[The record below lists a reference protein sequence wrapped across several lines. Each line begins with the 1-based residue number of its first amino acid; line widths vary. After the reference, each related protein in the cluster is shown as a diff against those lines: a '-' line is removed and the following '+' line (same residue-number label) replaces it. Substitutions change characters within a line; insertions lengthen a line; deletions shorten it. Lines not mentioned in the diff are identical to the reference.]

1 MGVLDKIMEKNL
13 LQKSLGII
21 ALFLVI
27 CAPFFYGLQDILM
40 EKPGLILPLFI
51 TMAAVYI
58 LMLVATYLIALDVKK
73 HKVPWAIFI
82 ASGAFLAFL
91 ALVGVYKGIEYA
103 MKYGIDWR
111 FIQGCAFLVFL
122 ALVAMLILRIYRN
135 KMEETSKS

>member
-1 MGVLDKIMEKNL
+1 MGVLDKIKEKNL
-13 LQKSLGII
+13 LQKAPGLA

-27 CAPFFYGLQDILM
+27 CAPFFYGLRDILV

-51 TMAAVYI
+51 TMVAVYI
-58 LMLVATYLIALDVKK
+58 LMLVAAYLIALDVKK
-73 HKVPWAIFI
+73 HKVPWALFI
-82 ASGAFLAFL
+82 ASMAFLAIL
-91 ALVGVYKGIEYA
+91 ALAGIYKAIEYA
-103 MKYGIDWR
+103 MKYGIDGS

>member
-1 MGVLDKIMEKNL
+1 MGVLDKIKEKNL
-13 LQKSLGII
+13 LQKLPGLI
-21 ALFLVI
+21 ALFLAI
-27 CAPFFYGLQDILM
+27 CAPFFYGLQDVLM
-40 EKPGLILPLFI
+40 ERPGLILPFFI

-58 LMLVATYLIALDVKK
+58 LMLVAVYLIALDMKK

-91 ALVGVYKGIEYA
+91 ALIGIYRGIEYA
-103 MKYGIDWR
+103 MKYGIDGR

-122 ALVAMLILRIYRN
+122 ALVAMFVLKVYRN